1 VPLIRQLRWFIRC
14 RWVAGAA
21 IIAGALLDRWWL
33 RALPGAMGILWVGVA
48 VLSYN
53 ALLRLELRRI
63 EHREGAPQQRRAALL
78 LVAWVQL
85 LLDFAANAMLV
96 MWTGGLLSPLMRLY
110 VLHMVFA
117 SLLLPRRMA
126 YAGAAAAIVIQATA
140 LFLAGQLPAE
150 AYAHLVGASQAVVLF
165 LVVFLTNHITRDLR
179 RQHRRLVKQNRRI
192 TRMSRLARRQQ
203 RALVQHEKMVALGQM
218 AAGISHEIA
227 NPLAS
232 MDSLLQL
239 VARKPDRMS
248 AETVASLREQVAR
261 INRIIQQMKAFAHPD
276 ERQQAAQQTR
286 PLNDVVE
293 QALKMLEFDHRVRRV
308 KFERQ
313 LSPDAGL
320 VPVFPQALEQ
330 VLLNLLI
337 NGLDAMDA
345 VAEPRL
351 AIRTEYR
358 AGQCTIEI
366 ADNGHGIK
374 PEHLKRLF
382 EPFFTTKPLGKG
394 TGLGLSIS
402 YSLVRRLGGD
412 ITVWSE
418 PGKGTTFTV
427 RLPAPRGGGG
437 GTPAGGAS
445 VAASQDRER
454 RDPPVA
460 ISGNDKA

>member
-1 VPLIRQLRWFIRC
+1 V
-14 RWVAGAA
+14 
-21 IIAGALLDRWWL
+21 
-33 RALPGAMGILWVGVA
+33 
-48 VLSYN
+48 
-53 ALLRLELRRI
+53 
-63 EHREGAPQQRRAALL
+63 
-78 LVAWVQL
+78 
-85 LLDFAANAMLV
+85 
-96 MWTGGLLSPLMRLY
+96 
-110 VLHMVFA
+110 
-117 SLLLPRRMA
+117 A
-126 YAGAAAAIVIQATA
+126 YAGAAAAIVIQTTG
-140 LFLAGQLPAE
+140 LILAGQLPAD
-150 AYAHLVGASQAVVLF
+150 AYAHLIGASQAVVLF
-165 LVVFLTNHITRDLR
+165 LVVFLANHITRDLR

-248 AETVASLREQVAR
+248 AETVAALREQVAR
-261 INRIIQQMKAFAHPD
+261 INRIIRQMKAFAHPD
-276 ERQQAAQQTR
+276 EQQQPARQTL

-308 KFERQ
+308 TVERQ

-337 NGLDAMDA
+337 NALDAMDG
-345 VAEPRL
+345 VAEPKL
-351 AIRTEYR
+351 TVRTEYR
-358 AGQCTIEI
+358 AGQCTIDI
-366 ADNGHGIK
+366 TDNGQGIK

-402 YSLVRRLGGD
+402 YSLVRKLGGE
-412 ITVWSE
+412 ITARSE
-418 PGKGTTFTV
+418 PGQGTTFTV
-427 RLPAPRGGGG
+427 RLPAPRGGGVSG
-437 GTPAGGAS
+437 PTGAS
-445 VAASQDRER
+445 ATASRDWET

-460 ISGNDKA
+460 VSGNDDG